1 MGALKPYQ
9 QTLLA
14 GIPTLL
20 ALMLFSPRMV
30 VVTFMAFGYAHF
42 AIAYFYQYRSG
53 RVGTSFYI
61 RTLLGVIGIVLFLWV
76 TDWSLG
82 PLMVITAIGIQLH
95 FSLDE
100 LFLANSP
107 IRPMTFFAIVPL
119 LLLYPSSV
127 ADKVLGTS
135 LVLPASVIAVLSSV
149 VYLVWAL
156 RQRPLPYGGLWGVLF
171 GTIFLLVISVFNVSP
186 EKLIG
191 SLVLFHYAR
200 WVVYSASKYWHTPRF
215 APFARDMVIA
225 HGLAATLLCWYWFA
239 PGVATGLLALVF
251 GQFTFYILTLLHI
264 ITTGRASDYQ
274 GFLGSWVPSFG
285 LAFNKKVV

>member
-20 ALMLFSPRMV
+20 TLILFSPRMV
-30 VVTFMAFGYAHF
+30 VITFISVGYAHF
-42 AIAYFYQYRSG
+42 AMAYLYQYRSG
-53 RVGTSFYI
+53 KVGASFHI

-95 FSLDE
+95 FSFDE

-119 LLLYPSSV
+119 LLLYPSSI

-135 LVLPASVIAVLSSV
+135 FITPASVIAVLSSLI
-149 VYLVWAL
+149 YLAWAL
-156 RQRPLPYGGLWGVLF
+156 RQRPLPYGGLWEILF
-171 GTIFLLVISVFNVSP
+171 GVVFLLVISVFSVSP

-191 SLVLFHYAR
+191 SLALFHYLR
-200 WVVYSASKYWHTPRF
+200 WAVHSASKYWHTPRF
-215 APFARDMVIA
+215 APFARDMLIT
-225 HGLAATLLCWYWFA
+225 HGLAALLFCWYWFL
-239 PGVATGLLALVF
+239 PGIATGLLMIVF
-251 GQFTFYILTLLHI
+251 GQLTFYVFALLHI
-264 ITTGRASDYQ
+264 ITTARASDYR
-274 GFLGSWVPSFG
+274 GFLGSGALSRG
-285 LAFNKKVV
+285 LAFRKKVL